1 MEQMLDDFS
10 AKKFLPEYRRRS
22 NVLGQRVTILR
33 NGIPSGTGLAVDIDE
48 QARLVV
54 RLDNGE
60 TEHLNSGEISCKT
73 MEKNQ

>member
-1 MEQMLDDFS
+1 M
-10 AKKFLPEYRRRS
+10 
-22 NVLGQRVTILR
+22 LGQRVTILR